1 MRELNAQDLKRT
13 LDGNDQLLIVLRL
26 AEIKP
31 PCLSLEQMIL
41 ERVDVF
47 CHAGVVNVIVK
58 QHPHQAHVMKL
69 IMMDSD
75 CTNLEVTVNR
85 FFISFLFQIID
96 VVVPQHLIN
105 YINYQIRSSS
115 YYSSPRNTRRK
126 QRR

>member
-1 MRELNAQDLKRT
+1 MRELNARDLKPT
-13 LDGNDQLLIVLRL
+13 LDGNDPLLIVLTL

-41 ERVDVF
+41 ELVDVF

-58 QHPHQAHVMKL
+58 QHPHQAHVMKS

-85 FFISFLFQIID
+85 FFTSFLF
-96 VVVPQHLIN
+96 
-105 YINYQIRSSS
+105 
-115 YYSSPRNTRRK
+115 
-126 QRR
+126 

>member
-1 MRELNAQDLKRT
+1 MRELNAQDLKPT
-13 LDGNDQLLIVLRL
+13 SDGNDQLLIVLTL

-41 ERVDVF
+41 ELVDVF

-58 QHPHQAHVMKL
+58 QHPHQAHVMKS

-85 FFISFLFQIID
+85 FFTSFLF
-96 VVVPQHLIN
+96 
-105 YINYQIRSSS
+105 
-115 YYSSPRNTRRK
+115 
-126 QRR
+126 